1 MRVSARS
8 FPSLVLALLA
18 AGLLVTLAAPGA
30 QAAAP
35 TILLLHGGG
44 WMSGTPSTM
53 IPWQNDFRAHGYRT
67 RLVAYPFDVTRSID
81 HVAAIVQ
88 EERLRGASVIAYGT
102 SAGGTIA
109 AALAA
114 TGRVD
119 GAVNISGPTDFTRWI
134 SPTGLLVGLD
144 MSTAEKRAASPYWRL
159 NGRQSPQLLQCGW
172 ADPVTTYDQCT
183 RYVSRA
189 RAGNPDTTLH
199 AVLNVHSQWE
209 SDRDRA
215 RDWVQERWPA
225 ARSAGRKARRPLLRL
240 PRRAT

>member
-1 MRVSARS
+1 MQSSARS
-8 FPSLVLALLA
+8 ISPLLLALLA
-18 AGLLVTLAAPGA
+18 AGLLLALAAPGA
-30 QAAAP
+30 QAAVP
-35 TILLLHGGG
+35 TVVLLHGGG
-44 WMSGTPSTM
+44 WMSGTPSSM
-53 IPWQNDFRAHGYRT
+53 IPWENDFRAHGYRT
-67 RLVAYPFDVTRSID
+67 RNVAYPFDVTRSVD

-88 EERLRGASVIAYGT
+88 EERLRGHAVIAYGM

-119 GAVNISGPTDFTRWI
+119 GAVNISGPTDLTRWI
-134 SPTGLLVGLD
+134 SPTGLLVGLN
-144 MSTAEKRAASPYWRL
+144 MSPAAKRAASPYWRL

-189 RAGNPDTTLH
+189 RAGNRDTTLH
-199 AVLNVHSQWE
+199 AVLNAHGQWG

-215 RDWVQERWPA
+215 RAWVQERWPVASSA
-225 ARSAGRKARRPLLRL
+225 ARPARRPLPRLR
-240 PRRAT
+240 RRST